1 MYYTLRIFCRY
12 FTSKGSLK
20 SISKKVKDKDL
31 LGGDLDDEQSNC
43 ILIYWWHHCIIFSGA
58 GHRIGLCKVMC

>member
-1 MYYTLRIFCRY
+1 MRVYFCRY

-31 LGGDLDDEQSNC
+31 LGGDLDDEQGM
-43 ILIYWWHHCIIFSGA
+43 LIVF
-58 GHRIGLCKVMC
+58 

>member
-1 MYYTLRIFCRY
+1 MVIIVTAINSHGCGMPWMWNSMDIHAFSRY

-31 LGGDLDDEQSNC
+31 LGGDLDDRLS
-43 ILIYWWHHCIIFSGA
+43 
-58 GHRIGLCKVMC
+58 M

>member
-1 MYYTLRIFCRY
+1 MRNWLLFYYRY

-31 LGGDLDDEQSNC
+31 LGGDLDSEQGMF
-43 ILIYWWHHCIIFSGA
+43 IVF
-58 GHRIGLCKVMC
+58 